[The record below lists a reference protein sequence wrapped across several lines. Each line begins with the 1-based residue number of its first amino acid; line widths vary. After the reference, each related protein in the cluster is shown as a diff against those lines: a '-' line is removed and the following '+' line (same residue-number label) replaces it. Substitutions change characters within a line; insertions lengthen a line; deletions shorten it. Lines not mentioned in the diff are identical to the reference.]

1 MLTQDENGNPLAI
14 YDLSKPNPLHWRQT
28 QRMLLGTI
36 GVGDFDLGDVI
47 RLIKKGWI
55 NRKGIEEKEEKK
67 LRKALKKLGKLEK
80 ILTL

>member
-1 MLTQDENGNPLAI
+1 
-14 YDLSKPNPLHWRQT
+14 
-28 QRMLLGTI
+28 MLLGTI

-67 LRKALKKLGKLEK
+67 AAKSPKKLGKLEK
-80 ILTL
+80 KNTHIIMIDFRMIGKKTYLGRIM